1 MGDKLS
7 QLRAILREM
16 DSVIVAYSGGI
27 DSTFLLKIASEE
39 LGEKAIA
46 VTAVSPSLAHAE
58 LEEAQAIAASM
69 GMRHVCL
76 TTKEVEDPRYQ
87 ANTPQR
93 CYFCKGNL
101 YDVLLPYAREHG
113 YHNIVDGNNAD
124 DVGDHRPGRTA
135 AREHGVRSPLE
146 EAGLAK
152 AEIRSLARAAGLPNW
167 DKPAAACLSS
177 RIPYGNRV
185 TVELLSQVEQAEA
198 YLRARGFH
206 QLRVR
211 HHGPVARLELEASEL
226 ARALELRTEIVA
238 ALRQVGFTYVA
249 LDLAGFR
256 SGSLNETLKNKEGV
270 A

>member
-1 MGDKLS
+1 MSDKLS
-7 QLRAILREM
+7 QLRAILRKM

-58 LEEAQAIAASM
+58 LEEAQAIAATI
-69 GMRHVCL
+69 GVRHVCL
-76 TTKEVEDPRYQ
+76 TTNEIEDPRYQ

-101 YDVLLPYAREHG
+101 YDVLLPYARENG
-113 YHNIVDGNNAD
+113 YRTILDGNNAD
-124 DVGDHRPGRTA
+124 DVGDDRPGRVA

-167 DKPAAACLSS
+167 NKPAAACLSS

-185 TVELLSQVEQAEA
+185 TVELLSQVEQAEG
-198 YLRARGFH
+198 YLRARGFR

-211 HHGPVARLELEASEL
+211 HHGPVARLEVEASEL

-238 ALRQVGFTYVA
+238 ALQQVGFTYVA
-249 LDLAGFR
+249 LDLAGYR
-256 SGSLNETLKNKEGV
+256 TGSLNETLKDG
-270 A
+270 